1 MNNNVKNTEIKE
13 IFEKEFNLASDN
25 FYQDTETGD
34 WVLTQIGCRAIA
46 SKLGLEISQGELL
59 SVPFINGKEGERVT
73 TTIITFPFTAKREGK
88 VYSNV
93 GAASI
98 MNTRPGIGQD
108 NIVSMAYK
116 RGYCKVVIMAAEDYI
131 CSQGYQ
137 LGGTM
142 YSESEMALRKEFVK
156 ATTTEA
162 EKPTRK
168 RTSKKAPAKT
178 VVPPTVEEAEMP
190 LSLEETEATPM
201 VNEETGEII
210 EETPVAEETLT
221 EETVP
226 VEETPTE
233 EIPEEEEISVPE
245 ETNTEEAVETASET
259 VSEEE
264 TVEEPTEEKTSFN
277 GNDPYKKIVRQDL
290 GGIEVPDT
298 FEDFEMYVS
307 PTIKS
312 GHDLFGKTLFQ
323 ILAEGNAMTDRYLNF
338 LVNLEPDPNSDNFEV
353 QKTLKTNTIKL
364 LEKYNLIKDG
374 KSLIA

>member
-1 MNNNVKNTEIKE
+1 MNNNVKNNEIKE
-13 IFEKEFNLASDN
+13 IFEKEFNLAPDN
-25 FYQDTETGD
+25 FYQDAETGD
-34 WVLTQIGCRAIA
+34 WVLTQIVCRAIA

-59 SVPFINGKEGERVT
+59 SVPFINGKEGERET

-156 ATTTEA
+156 ATTTET

-210 EETPVAEETLT
+210 EETPVAEEI
-221 EETVP
+221 VP
-226 VEETPTE
+226 VEETPAE

-245 ETNTEEAVETASET
+245 EAITEETVETASET
-259 VSEEE
+259 VPEEGA
-264 TVEEPTEEKTSFN
+264 VEEPTEEKASFN

-290 GGIEVPDT
+290 GGIEVPET
-298 FEDFEMYVS
+298 FEDFEMYIS

>member
-1 MNNNVKNTEIKE
+1 MNNNVKNNEIKE
-13 IFEKEFNLASDN
+13 IFEKEFNLAPDN
-25 FYQDTETGD
+25 FYQDAETGD

-59 SVPFINGKEGERVT
+59 SVPFINGKEGERET

-156 ATTTEA
+156 ATTTET

-210 EETPVAEETLT
+210 EETPVAEEI
-221 EETVP
+221 VP
-226 VEETPTE
+226 VEETPAE

-245 ETNTEEAVETASET
+245 EAITEETVETASET
-259 VSEEE
+259 VPEEGA
-264 TVEEPTEEKTSFN
+264 VEEPTEEKASFN

-290 GGIEVPDT
+290 GGIEVPET
-298 FEDFEMYVS
+298 FEDFEMYIS